1 MCPVKVLLKSDAE
14 VTVFS
19 GLYPSYLTQ
28 AGALLLAAL
37 SWFQSRHVIGVY
49 CLASAKTQ
57 V

>member
-1 MCPVKVLLKSDAE
+1 MCPVKVLLKNDAE